1 MKGKY
6 GGFSGAEIESIVN
19 IVFERKF
26 AEYME
31 DVDRHNND
39 ISYKAAPRI
48 VTIDDFKE
56 EIKTIKKSV
65 MSEQVSKP
73 IDTKDMQREKTSIER
88 IRDMQRTYKFTVAT
102 EGNDVSDN
110 KD

>member
-1 MKGKY
+1 
-6 GGFSGAEIESIVN
+6 
-19 IVFERKF
+19 
-26 AEYME
+26 
-31 DVDRHNND
+31 
-39 ISYKAAPRI
+39 
-48 VTIDDFKE
+48 
-56 EIKTIKKSV
+56 